1 MNDPSSPKY
10 LQASLNEAL
19 EMLHDYASDHPE
31 SLSDVAPLP
40 SLLSQCEAL
49 CEAAPSPPPVRSI
62 HHFACSGG
70 TLISKCLASMPNVTL
85 LSEID
90 PLSRM
95 QTGARHKRS
104 FMPTDLIHGA
114 RVALRPVGDDT
125 ALSMFRAALAELHNA
140 LNETGRHLLLRDHAH
155 SQFCSD
161 TAPSQRPTLH
171 DILAQCGPVLS
182 VVTVRHPLDCYL
194 SLIKNGWQT
203 FSPFTLEEYARR
215 HMAFLDR
222 HQGLPLF
229 RYEEFVD
236 DPDGQL
242 ERMCAELGLRF
253 VPGAE
258 SLIQIVE
265 ISGDS
270 GRSSAHISRRL
281 RRAVSDEIETEID
294 ESPGYAEL
302 CGRLGY
308 ALRGESIICG
318 GIVA

>member
-1 MNDPSSPKY
+1 MNDPSSPKF
-10 LQASLNEAL
+10 LQDSLNEAL
-19 EMLHDYASDHPE
+19 EMLHDYACDHPE

-49 CEAAPSPPPVRSI
+49 RDTALPSPPMRSI

-95 QTGARHKRS
+95 QIDSQHNQL
-104 FMPTDLIHGA
+104 FMPTDLIYGA
-114 RVALRPVGDDT
+114 RVAVRPVDDDT
-125 ALSMFRAALAELHNA
+125 TLAMFSAALEELHGALS
-140 LNETGRHLLLRDHAH
+140 ETGRYLLLRDHAH

-161 TAPSQRPTLH
+161 TAPPERPTLL
-171 DILAQCGPVLS
+171 DVLAQAGPVLS

-194 SLIKNGWQT
+194 SLIINGWQT
-203 FSPFTLEEYARR
+203 FSPFTLEDYANR
-215 HMAFLDR
+215 HIAFLDR
-222 HQGLPLF
+222 HRDLPLF

-242 ERMCAELGLRF
+242 EKICAELELPF
-253 VPGAE
+253 VPGTE
-258 SLIQIVE
+258 SLIPVVE

-270 GRSSAHISRRL
+270 GRSSAHISRRP
-281 RRAVSDEIETEID
+281 RRAVSDEIETEIS
-294 ESPGYAEL
+294 ESPGYANL
-302 CGRLGY
+302 CARLGY
-308 ALRGESIICG
+308 ALRGEPIICG
-318 GIVA
+318 PIAA